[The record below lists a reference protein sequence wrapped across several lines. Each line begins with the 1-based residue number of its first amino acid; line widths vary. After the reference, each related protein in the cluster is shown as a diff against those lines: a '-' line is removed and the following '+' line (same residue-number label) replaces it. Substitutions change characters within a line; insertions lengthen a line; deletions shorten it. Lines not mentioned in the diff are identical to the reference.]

1 MCSSLYI
8 YIYYIYIYILYI
20 YIYIYILLLSL
31 LLFSLFPTKKQ
42 KDCEF
47 PSDATGTTCK
57 VKVPLP
63 KFTTSCAYELGAS
76 GQTLKYDKDDKV
88 ATWDL
93 TKVSGGLS
101 YYCKLKLM
109 VRLDPF
115 LLLVVS
121 AQRYCEGTVPRSPV
135 VEDEPH
141 PIFVFYI
148 CFLTEQTPHPKVY
161 C

>member
-1 MCSSLYI
+1 MCSFI
-8 YIYYIYIYILYI
+8 YI
-20 YIYIYILLLSL
+20 YIYIYPSS
-31 LLFSLFPTKKQ
+31 FSPSFFFISQSPKKK

-141 PIFVFYI
+141 PIFVFFI
-148 CFLTEQTPHPKVY
+148 FVFSLNKHRIPKYTADVRKF
-161 C
+161 